1 VLALEPVINDSILGL
16 RIPEGA
22 PSGSQLG
29 GLLRSS
35 VGCEYGCQPDQT
47 FVGSVPERAADAQSQ
62 LTLECRPRFRWL
74 ARE

>member
-1 VLALEPVINDSILGL
+1 MLALEPVVNDSILGL

-47 FVGSVPERAADAQSQ
+47 LVGAQGYRPAPADLTGVP
-62 LTLECRPRFRWL
+62 
-74 ARE
+74 